1 MTIHEPPLRSFI
13 QEGQLVQEVV
23 EYAITEHRETCPWI
37 RALLQDEPA
46 ACPVVSRLRRA
57 EIESSSMV
65 RVHQPDMLVIDDLE
79 LVKDLSAWALKQGSN
94 AKPPVST
101 NLVSLLDPGRLVY
114 LRECA
119 MEKRGSHRLEGDS
132 WIIDVN
138 RELGRKARRF
148 TIMREGFHILYKS
161 RPLDLHSY
169 GAIALDWLADRFAA
183 YVLMPEQW
191 VKDLKPRAE
200 NLVNLAGI
208 FQVSP
213 TAMRIRLKELG
224 LLN

>member
-1 MTIHEPPLRSFI
+1 
-13 QEGQLVQEVV
+13 LVQEVV
-23 EYAITEHRETCPWI
+23 EYAIAEHREACPWM
-37 RALLQDEPA
+37 RALLQAAPA
-46 ACPVVSRLRRA
+46 ACPVVSKLRRV
-57 EIESSSMV
+57 EIESSSSMV
-65 RVHQPDMLVIDDLE
+65 RIHQPNMLVIDDLE
-79 LVKDLSAWALKQGSN
+79 LVKDLAAWALKQGSN
-94 AKPPVST
+94 AGPPVST
-101 NLVSLLDPGRLVY
+101 NLIGLLDPGRLVDIH
-114 LRECA
+114 ECA

-138 RELGRKARRF
+138 RELGHKARRF
-148 TIMREGFHILYKS
+148 AIMHEGFHILYKN
-161 RPLDLHSY
+161 RPLNLHSY

-191 VKDLKPRAE
+191 VRDLKPRVE

-224 LLN
+224 LQN